1 MVVTGQ
7 ADDPQVMRQEA
18 IDLEKIQRRQQ
29 HTQGQVARAAQQHQ
43 HFSTR
48 LVGVRL
54 FGQCFHP
61 MTTLS

>member
-1 MVVTGQ
+1 
-7 ADDPQVMRQEA
+7 MRQEA
-18 IDLEKIQRRQQ
+18 IDFEKIQRRQQ
-29 HTQGQVARAAQQHQ
+29 HAQGQVARAAQQHQ